1 MVERLRFLR
10 GLFFLWALDRLFLII
25 RVFVQNFWHKVLLCV
40 HFKYIFAQI

>member
-10 GLFFLWALDRLFLII
+10 GLFFMGFGSPFLII